1 MSNADQQWIDSWLL
15 NMRGITKDYKV
26 EWDWMR
32 YQLGGKLAVALG
44 THKDGR
50 PIVTLKCEPALS
62 EVLRANNPN
71 IIEGYYMNK
80 THWISVYL
88 DAGVTQEELRPL
100 LELAYKLVYS
110 SLTKK
115 QQKALEEDHHE

>member
-1 MSNADQQWIDSWLL
+1 MIKAEQQWIDSSLL

-26 EWDWMR
+26 EWDWLR
-32 YQLGGKLAVALG
+32 YQLGGKLVASLA
-44 THKDGR
+44 TLKGR

-62 EVLRANNPN
+62 EVLRASNTN

-80 THWISVYL
+80 THWITVFL
-88 DAGVTQEELRPL
+88 DADITQEDLKPL

-110 SLTKK
+110 ALPKK
-115 QQKALEEDHHE
+115 QQKLLEEME